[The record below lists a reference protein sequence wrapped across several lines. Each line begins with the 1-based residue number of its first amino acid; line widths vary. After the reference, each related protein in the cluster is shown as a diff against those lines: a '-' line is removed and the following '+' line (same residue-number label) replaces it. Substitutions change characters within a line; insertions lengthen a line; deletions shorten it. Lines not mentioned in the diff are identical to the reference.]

1 MKYIIIPV
9 IIAVCSISFLSCST
23 KNNPDQL
30 NQEEVMKA
38 EAPDSLK
45 TAQTAMDKYE
55 PGTWLTDYNLALRLS
70 KESGKPV
77 LINFTGSDWCPWCF
91 RLRDEVFSQ
100 DAFINFAKENLILL
114 MIDFPMRKEL
124 PPEQVKANQ
133 ALQEKYGI
141 EGYPTVVIVNAEGK
155 EIARTGY
162 KEGGAESYVAHL
174 KGLLA
179 KK

>member
-114 MIDFPMRKEL
+114 MIDFLCVKNCLQNKLKLTKLCKKNMGLKAIPLLSQLMQKEKKQHAL
-124 PPEQVKANQ
+124 AIKKA
-133 ALQEKYGI
+133 ALKVMWLI
-141 EGYPTVVIVNAEGK
+141 
-155 EIARTGY
+155 
-162 KEGGAESYVAHL
+162 
-174 KGLLA
+174 
-179 KK
+179 